1 MTWLGTSTEIPF
13 PQLPEKSNLY
23 HCNLDLSRVLFV
35 FFLKKSFLRSWKETV
50 LVSFSGKQEIP
61 MWTSTRMKKKH
72 DFVYSSV
79 KGTNA
84 RSTRSPCKPQGW
96 GLPCGRA
103 FEAPITHSSR
113 ESSGPLSKTD
123 VHKPLRTGRMHLRV
137 LSEPADVT
145 ARPLSIKLERLKQ
158 AVDVSYDWK
167 KRNITLN
174 FKKTLRTQGSVLFM
188 MCIECFLCKLTGH
201 TWLGRMVD
209 VLASRA
215 ATPGNLDG
223 LKGETSG
230 SLKSQ
235 MQILASGME
244 KALAMAEGR
253 TDLPGHSLAE
263 ENLGGPCGQN

>member
-23 HCNLDLSRVLFV
+23 HCNLDLSTECF
-35 FFLKKSFLRSWKETV
+35 FFLKRSFLRSWKETL

-61 MWTSTRMKKKH
+61 TWTSTWMKKKH

-123 VHKPLRTGRMHLRV
+123 VHEPLRIGRMLLRV

-158 AVDVSYDWK
+158 VVDVSYDWK

-174 FKKTLRTQGSVLFM
+174 FKKTLRTQGSVLFTTCM
-188 MCIECFLCKLTGH
+188 ECFLCKLTGD

-209 VLASRA
+209 VLASRVGI
-215 ATPGNLDG
+215 PGNLDG
-223 LKGETSG
+223 LKAGTSG

-235 MQILASGME
+235 MRIPASGV
-244 KALAMAEGR
+244 
-253 TDLPGHSLAE
+253 
-263 ENLGGPCGQN
+263 